1 MSKMSELFI
10 EIQELIQTTQ
20 LSFKEIAEKLQIPL
34 DMVYDVAA
42 DLGEFDE

>member
-1 MSKMSELFI
+1 MSKMSDLFI
-10 EIQELIQTTQ
+10 EIQELIQNTQ
-20 LSFKEIAEKLQIPL
+20 MSFQEIAEQLQIPI

>member
-1 MSKMSELFI
+1 VSKMSELFI

-20 LSFKEIAEKLQIPL
+20 LSFQEIAEQLQIPI